1 MILET
6 LRLIL
11 RPFREEDVDLLAE
24 LMANEDFMRF
34 SAGVYSYK
42 QTAAFLE
49 RILAWQKRS
58 LPSQFALLSRAD
70 NRLIGY
76 CGFFHQEVDK
86 TNEIEIGYRLH
97 PNYWNSGLA
106 TEAAHVVRD
115 HAFRDLN
122 LWRVISLIHPE
133 NAASR
138 RVAEKIRM
146 QFERKTVFK
155 GFPALVF
162 AISRERWLTNHAA

>member
-1 MILET
+1 MILEA

-58 LPSQFALLSRAD
+58 LPSQFAPLSRAD

-76 CGFFHQEVDK
+76 YGFFHQEVD
-86 TNEIEIGYRLH
+86 
-97 PNYWNSGLA
+97 
-106 TEAAHVVRD
+106 
-115 HAFRDLN
+115 
-122 LWRVISLIHPE
+122 
-133 NAASR
+133 
-138 RVAEKIRM
+138 
-146 QFERKTVFK
+146 
-155 GFPALVF
+155 
-162 AISRERWLTNHAA
+162 